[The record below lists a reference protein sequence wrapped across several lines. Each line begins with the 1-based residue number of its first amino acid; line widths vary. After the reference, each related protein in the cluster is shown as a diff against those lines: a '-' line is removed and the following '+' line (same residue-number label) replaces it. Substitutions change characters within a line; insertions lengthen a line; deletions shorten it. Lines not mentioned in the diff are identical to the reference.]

1 LLIVTLAI
9 QPNHKLKPFLAGSVR
24 KHWN

>member
-1 LLIVTLAI
+1 MALAI

>member
-1 LLIVTLAI
+1 VTLAI